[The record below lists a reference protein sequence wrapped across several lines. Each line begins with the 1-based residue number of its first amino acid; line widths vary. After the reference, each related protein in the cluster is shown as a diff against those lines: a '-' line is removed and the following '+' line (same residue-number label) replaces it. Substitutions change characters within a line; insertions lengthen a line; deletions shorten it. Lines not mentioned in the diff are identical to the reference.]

1 MKMEI
6 NEILMDV
13 LKAVVSL
20 ATLLIVR
27 YLIPWIKAQIENS
40 KYSWLVELVA
50 DAVKYAEQTITGS
63 GKGEEK
69 KELVVQYITNQL
81 QIRGIG
87 ITEDQMEALIESAV
101 YQLKKG
107 E

>member
-1 MKMEI
+1 MEI